1 MGYALFTARKLALN
15 SKINNLNARLMMI
28 ENQQESLTN
37 QSTIKQ
43 YQSNQAKNASLSSLY
58 QDLAT
63 ATSNGAD
70 TSDIYQSIYTQQTKN
85 SFTSDDAEIQDLTNE
100 ENALDTLRESIETQL
115 TAAQSELESVEK
127 AEESAIKSATPSYTA

>member
-1 MGYALFTARKLALN
+1 
-15 SKINNLNARLMMI
+15 
-28 ENQQESLTN
+28 
-37 QSTIKQ
+37 
-43 YQSNQAKNASLSSLY
+43 LSSLY